1 MNVLRTAT
9 LLDWTEYVGFLILMF
24 FLSCSLFYEHI
35 QRLSKVVT
43 ANHKAL
49 QVPEV
54 FPWTLFF

>member
-1 MNVLRTAT
+1 MLPEELHCWTGQIVP
-9 LLDWTEYVGFLILMF
+9 LLSYTDLFI
-24 FLSCSLFYEHI
+24 SHRLFYEHI

-54 FPWTLFF
+54 TSL